1 LTVNLPAMPRK
12 ARHAPGGLIYHVLN
26 RAAGRA
32 TLFRGRRDFE
42 AFQGCLARAVEAEP
56 IRVLAYCVMSN
67 HWHLVLWPERDGQLA
82 RFMLRLT
89 VAHSRR
95 WLIHRGQIGTGHL
108 YQGRYKSFAIQ
119 DGPHLSTVCRYVE
132 RNPVR
137 AGAAKRSRDWAWG
150 SAGQADL
157 AAELRLPLEKHPHL
171 ARPDWRAWVDRPQ
184 TAAEEAALLRCIRE
198 GRPFGEDKWLKTMEK
213 ALGWREPLKRGRPRK
228 AASRP
233 GK

>member
-1 LTVNLPAMPRK
+1 MPGMPRK
-12 ARHAPGGLIYHVLN
+12 ARHAPGGVIYHVLN
-26 RAAGRA
+26 RAAGKAR
-32 TLFRGRRDFE
+32 LFKTRRDYE
-42 AFQGCLARAVEAEP
+42 AFQGCLVRTLEAEP
-56 IRVLAYCVMSN
+56 IRVLAYCVMPN

-89 VAHSRR
+89 VSHARR

-137 AGAAKRSRDWAWG
+137 AGEVKRSRDWPWG
-150 SAGQADL
+150 SGGQGAL
-157 AAELRLPLEKHPHL
+157 PAALQLPLTKHPHL

-184 TAAEEAALLRCIRE
+184 TAAEEAALRRCIDQ
-198 GRPFGEDKWLKTMEK
+198 GRPFGDERWLKRMGRT
-213 ALGWREPLKRGRPRK
+213 LGWREPGKPGRPRK
-228 AASRP
+228 PR
-233 GK
+233 G